1 MDNIALLSFNNYF
14 NRKYKKYA
22 NLSEYEPYI
31 LEIKT
36 GVNFN
41 PNDGI
46 TTSLVVNTTTE
57 PNYLIVTKGTSNVI
71 DSRWFVI
78 EQRRNRQ
85 GQYTLT
91 LRRDVVA
98 DCIQDPSKVTVF
110 ADRGYVPNT
119 SAFIFNSEGNS
130 YNQIKKKESIL

>member
-1 MDNIALLSFNNYF
+1 MNNIALLSFNNYF

-31 LEIKT
+31 LETKT
-36 GVNFN
+36 NMNFN

-57 PNYLIVTKGTSNVI
+57 PNYLVVTKGEGNII

-91 LRRDVVA
+91 LRRDVVV

-130 YNQIKKKESIL
+130 YNQIKKKESI